1 MDDRHDKTAGS
12 EPSSLTPRQTS
23 FTVTGRTSAYLNKIR
38 QMRPRGHSDYQP
50 TSVYVTK
57 GERLELSYYEEST
70 EKISAVIGVPELNTP
85 IVIDLNFGF
94 NAIDVPESGLL
105 SFIYQEAGK
114 SVLMMIK
121 GSYSHVPSFILNETT
136 HAQWQS
142 ELDQLTSAPVVMLT
156 SERAIIVVRYESA
169 RLYITD
175 PEKLMAYYD
184 DVIRAQDGISGV
196 IEYGDNEWSIDPNK
210 HLYIEADRLY
220 MFASDGHMG
229 FNGATPLASLLST
242 NPATGWGPWHESGH
256 QRQMDPMTWGRGSG
270 MTEVTTN
277 LYSMATQEFLLGR
290 ATGADDGYPVMKAYR
305 ALKVRDYDKIQNVGH
320 KMLMIW
326 QLRLT
331 FGNSFYPQLH
341 QRYRL
346 MKNPPALNSDKTQ
359 RFIVETSLISGRD
372 LSEFFDRWGM
382 YPTPETLRQTS
393 DLRALEEPIW
403 DTDDK
408 KTYPLLPPVGTYF
421 PELAHILSDLRADFN
436 QTTRF
441 SINEKW
447 FGKFRY
453 NMTRNGLVMAT
464 VNHAVCIN
472 CRVVFDGDR
481 CYIDTPIQILPGE
494 KWVVNVVTNDL
505 SSVEYEAASTQ
516 SYPLLLV
523 TIKNLFTDD
532 RCAELRPGLTQ
543 FALYAYFSEVNSLQ
557 TNEIH
562 TRLLRRAQR
571 IYLQKMIGSVQISA
585 GTVSVTFATAGFKN
599 YTYVLQGTSFVYAT
613 LDKGNPSQS
622 VLLDNTWVK
631 YAGVEPHDIYSIT
644 VSMDHSN
651 TPYVLF
657 SGTLAEGRIALPIRA
672 LFTDYTMTRLTPLA
686 DQETVNALY
695 QTVNGDPIISLANRA
710 DYRAFLGT
718 AQRLLLAPSIARVVR
733 TTNSLSVHFAGEA
746 FKKLDYKLYVNGAYV
761 SEITQGYAYYSSVNN
776 GVWTSSGKSDSDDLC
791 QVMCEYDGMAY
802 TLYESST
809 PHGRSETGP
818 QDPNVTHCELGG
830 L

>member
-12 EPSSLTPRQTS
+12 GPSSLTPRQTS

-320 KMLMIW
+320 KMLM
-326 QLRLT
+326 
-331 FGNSFYPQLH
+331 
-341 QRYRL
+341 
-346 MKNPPALNSDKTQ
+346 
-359 RFIVETSLISGRD
+359 
-372 LSEFFDRWGM
+372 
-382 YPTPETLRQTS
+382 
-393 DLRALEEPIW
+393 
-403 DTDDK
+403 
-408 KTYPLLPPVGTYF
+408 
-421 PELAHILSDLRADFN
+421 
-436 QTTRF
+436 
-441 SINEKW
+441 
-447 FGKFRY
+447 
-453 NMTRNGLVMAT
+453 
-464 VNHAVCIN
+464 
-472 CRVVFDGDR
+472 
-481 CYIDTPIQILPGE
+481 
-494 KWVVNVVTNDL
+494 
-505 SSVEYEAASTQ
+505 
-516 SYPLLLV
+516 
-523 TIKNLFTDD
+523 
-532 RCAELRPGLTQ
+532 
-543 FALYAYFSEVNSLQ
+543 
-557 TNEIH
+557 
-562 TRLLRRAQR
+562 
-571 IYLQKMIGSVQISA
+571 
-585 GTVSVTFATAGFKN
+585 
-599 YTYVLQGTSFVYAT
+599 
-613 LDKGNPSQS
+613 
-622 VLLDNTWVK
+622 
-631 YAGVEPHDIYSIT
+631 
-644 VSMDHSN
+644 
-651 TPYVLF
+651 
-657 SGTLAEGRIALPIRA
+657 
-672 LFTDYTMTRLTPLA
+672 
-686 DQETVNALY
+686 
-695 QTVNGDPIISLANRA
+695 
-710 DYRAFLGT
+710 
-718 AQRLLLAPSIARVVR
+718 
-733 TTNSLSVHFAGEA
+733 
-746 FKKLDYKLYVNGAYV
+746 
-761 SEITQGYAYYSSVNN
+761 
-776 GVWTSSGKSDSDDLC
+776 
-791 QVMCEYDGMAY
+791 
-802 TLYESST
+802 
-809 PHGRSETGP
+809 
-818 QDPNVTHCELGG
+818 
-830 L
+830 